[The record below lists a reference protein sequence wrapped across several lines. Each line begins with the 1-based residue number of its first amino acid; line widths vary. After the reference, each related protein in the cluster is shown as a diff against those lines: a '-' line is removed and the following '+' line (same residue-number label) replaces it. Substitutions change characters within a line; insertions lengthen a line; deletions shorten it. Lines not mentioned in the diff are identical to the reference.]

1 MPGWLEVPVELAGSA
16 VGPAR
21 AAGRGVRGVHD
32 GQRQAAGASSG
43 QTKGRR
49 GEEKKNVRMNRMN
62 RMQKNSDRWGWAY
75 LDMLL
80 DRFQKLPYS
89 RVPSAPVVTKGPSMD

>member
-1 MPGWLEVPVELAGSA
+1 
-16 VGPAR
+16 
-21 AAGRGVRGVHD
+21 
-32 GQRQAAGASSG
+32 
-43 QTKGRR
+43 
-49 GEEKKNVRMNRMN
+49 MN